1 MADGNQK
8 SVIGEQQSDSD
19 AWSQSTKRNSAPMGT
34 LYCKDTSKEPI
45 TTSLEGM
52 CRTRPSF
59 EFRVNGNGNHASL
72 TYSVVDNEKTNSPLT
87 TAPSSRPASSLNP
100 KLPTITSIDVEATG
114 EEPALVT
121 ETWAPTKNEW
131 LIMISLTFISLM
143 VALDATILVTVL
155 PVSPSFLNSRT
166 QRADYGSRR

>member
-45 TTSLEGM
+45 TISLEGM
-52 CRTRPSF
+52 CRTRPSI
-59 EFRVNGNGNHASL
+59 EFRVNSNGNHALL
-72 TYSVVDNEKTNSPLT
+72 TYSVVDDEKANSPLT
-87 TAPSSRPASSLNP
+87 TISNSRPASSLSP
-100 KLPTITSIDVEATG
+100 ELPTTTSIDLEAKG
-114 EEPALVT
+114 EEPALVIQMWT
-121 ETWAPTKNEW
+121 PTKNEW
-131 LIMISLTFISLM
+131 LIMISLAFISLM

-155 PVSPSFLNSRT
+155 PVSPSFLHSRT
-166 QRADYGSRR
+166 RRADYGSRK